1 MKLHQED
8 QVIYGNTSSATSF
21 KISSS
26 AKAFKILSSNLY
38 KNKIRAIARELI
50 CNALDAHR
58 LAQNT
63 DVPFEIKAPTQ
74 IDPRFI
80 VRDFGP
86 GLSEEDI
93 TEMYTTYFASSK
105 DDSNDY
111 TGALG
116 LGSKSPFSY
125 TETFSVTSYHGGK
138 IRGYVALLMNGEP
151 VLKPTFT
158 EDMKED
164 DKTGLEVVVPVK
176 VNDISR
182 WENEIQY
189 VIRPFGEYNPIVRG
203 INIEDGTYLPLDDY
217 FTEADFVNRHE
228 ANGPYAVYGNI
239 VYPLH
244 DVPGINVQWLTR
256 NSKAI
261 YFRFPLGQLDIAP
274 SREELSLDEKTI
286 ENIIAVTNKVN
297 TEEFEESVKQL
308 REMDNER
315 EFVRAYEEFG
325 YTAQQ
330 IINSQLGKVNGKTID
345 EWKIEIRKR
354 VDSAAEK
361 LVGYRFYQV
370 TSYQTNLCRITV
382 RDSYNRSKSAVHGN
396 RIFGYSKKVCN
407 VLIDDVKNRNI
418 LPTMRGLVRNNDV
431 ESGSYILVVH
441 VDNAPQVL
449 PIVEEVMGKDEVKIF
464 YASQLE
470 NVRLLDFSY
479 QEVKDST
486 EKRPAS
492 PNVLE
497 YVWMERGSYFSC
509 KEHRMLSS
517 EIQEIDPNIP
527 VVFAKREAFY
537 DYDTLTQRNSDHEYV
552 RKLAAIMKVKK
563 FYAVRSSAINQFKKI
578 ERVNLYTYLFDRLTK
593 YYQHKL
599 HNNDFR
605 VESND
610 YKVFGILERIDE
622 LRFIVRK
629 YTNVKAN
636 LSYTDASI
644 QSLTYHLGTLPEEL
658 LKLAVEYKEKCND
671 AENEIELAMDKF
683 EREHPILSYYLYKN
697 TVLSTNSALIQNI
710 IDVFNSTNSVKVE
723 SIIETFDE
731 V

>member
-1 MKLHQED
+1 MKLYQED
-8 QVIYGNTSSATSF
+8 QTIYGNTSSATSF

-58 LAQNT
+58 LAGNT
-63 DVPFEIKAPTQ
+63 NVQFEIKAPTQ

-151 VLKPTFT
+151 VLKPTFV

-176 VNDISR
+176 LTDITR
-182 WENEIQY
+182 WETEIKY
-189 VIRPFGEYNPIVRG
+189 VIRPFGEYDPIVRG
-203 INIEDGTYLPLDDY
+203 IDIEEGTYLPLDDY
-217 FTEADFVNRHE
+217 FTGRDFVNRYE
-228 ANGPYAVYGNI
+228 GNGPYAVYGNI
-239 VYPLH
+239 VYPLQ

-256 NSKAI
+256 NSTSI

-297 TEEFEESVKQL
+297 TEQFEDSVKQL
-308 REMDNER
+308 RAMDNER

-325 YTAQQ
+325 YSAQQ
-330 IINSQLGKVNGKTID
+330 IINSQLGKVNGKTVD
-345 EWKIEIRKR
+345 EWKQEIRKS
-354 VDSAAEK
+354 VDTATQE

-370 TSYQTNLCRITV
+370 TSYQTNLCRITTGN
-382 RDSYNRSKSAVHGN
+382 SYSRSKSAVHGN
-396 RIFGYSKKVCN
+396 RIFGYAKKTCN

-431 ESGSYILVVH
+431 GSGEYILVVH
-441 VDNAPQVL
+441 VANAPQVL
-449 PIVEEVMGKDEVKIF
+449 PIVETVMGKDEVKIY

-470 NVRLLDFSY
+470 SVRMLDLSY
-479 QEVKDST
+479 QEVKDAT
-486 EKRPAS
+486 AEKRPAS

-497 YVWMERGSYFSC
+497 YNWSEKSNYYFC

-517 EIQEIDPNIP
+517 EIQDLDPSIP
-527 VVFAKREAFY
+527 VVFAKREAFH
-537 DYDTLTQRNSDHEYV
+537 DYDTLARRNADHDQV

-593 YYQHKL
+593 YYKSKL
-599 HNNDFR
+599 RNNDFR

-610 YKVFGILERIDE
+610 YRVFGILERIDD
-622 LRFIVRK
+622 LRFIARK
-629 YTNVKAN
+629 YTDVKAN
-636 LSYTDASI
+636 LSYTDTSI
-644 QSLTYHLGTLPEEL
+644 QELTYHLGELPEEL
-658 LKLAVEYKEKCND
+658 LKLAMEYKQKCND
-671 AENEIELAMDKF
+671 AENEIEIAVEKF
-683 EREHPILSYYLYKN
+683 EKDHPILNYYLYKN
-697 TVLSTNSALIQNI
+697 TVLSSNSELVQNVI
-710 IDVFNSTNSVKVE
+710 EVFNASTKVE
-723 SIIETFDE
+723 EVIKSFDE